1 MFIQLTATITRLVT
15 YNWDLKSG
23 VIHAESIGYI
33 SADHHE
39 LGILFLTNQCIYIIY
54 IIYIIY
60 NIYIIYIYI
69 IIYIV

>member
-39 LGILFLTNQCIYIIY
+39 LGILFLTNQCITELTRQDICEGQRVW
-54 IIYIIY
+54 
-60 NIYIIYIYI
+60 NTAQLGGL
-69 IIYIV
+69 